1 MGTTKTAEAKIGELT
16 KAIRNWFDRNGKDK
30 CAVLGISGGKDSTVA
45 AALLA
50 RALGPERVVGV
61 MMPCG
66 VQKDIADSEEVVKV
80 LGIRS
85 ATINIGKAFSDLQN
99 EYNGVPGV
107 FVTKDA
113 QVNLQPRL
121 RMAALYMV
129 AQSLSEGGF
138 VINTCNRSEDY
149 VGYAT
154 KFGDCAGDVSVLGN
168 LLVSEILEIGD
179 AMDEIPKHL
188 VHKAPSDGL
197 WGDTDEDRLG
207 FTYDQ
212 LEKFILKGT
221 SGDRKVDAKI
231 VRMNRN
237 SRHKYEEMPVLSKRK
252 ED

>member
-1 MGTTKTAEAKIGELT
+1 MGTTKKAEKKAKELV
-16 KAIRNWFDRNGKDK
+16 KEIRDWFDRNGKDK
-30 CAVLGISGGKDSTVA
+30 CAVLGISGGKDSTVT

-66 VQKDIADSEEVVKV
+66 VQKDIADSEEVIKT

-85 ATINIGKAFSDLQN
+85 TTINIGRAFSDLQN

-129 AQSLSEGGF
+129 AQSLPEGGF

-179 AMDEIPKHL
+179 ALDEVPKHL

-221 SGDRKVDAKI
+221 SGDKKIDAKI
-231 VRMNRN
+231 AKMHKN
-237 SRHKYEEMPVLSKRK
+237 SRHKYEEMPVISKCK
-252 ED
+252 E

>member
-1 MGTTKTAEAKIGELT
+1 MGTTKKAEKKAKELV
-16 KAIRNWFDRNGKDK
+16 KEIRDWFDRNGKDK
-30 CAVLGISGGKDSTVA
+30 CAVLGISGGKDSTIT

-66 VQKDIADSEEVVKV
+66 VQKDIADSEEVVKI

-85 ATINIGKAFSDLQN
+85 ATINIGRAFSDLQN

-121 RMAALYMV
+121 RVAALYMV
-129 AQSLSEGGF
+129 AQSLPEGGF

-168 LLVSEILEIGD
+168 LLVSEIIELGD
-179 AMDEIPKHL
+179 AMPEIPEHL

-197 WGDTDEDRLG
+197 WDDTDEDRLG

-221 SGDRKVDAKI
+221 SGNKIIDAKI
-231 VRMNRN
+231 EKMHRN
-237 SRHKYEEMPVLSKRK
+237 SRHKYEKMPVLCK
-252 ED
+252 EKEG

>member
-1 MGTTKTAEAKIGELT
+1 MNTKNTVENIIEQ
-16 KAIRNWFDRNGKDK
+16 IRNWFEKNGPKTS
-30 CAVLGISGGKDSTVA
+30 AVIGISGGQDSTVT

-66 VQKDIADSEEVVKV
+66 VQKDIADSEEVIKV

-85 ATINIGKAFSDLQN
+85 ATINIGRAFSDLQN
-99 EYNGVPGV
+99 EYNSVSGV

-129 AQSLSEGGF
+129 AQSLPEGGF
-138 VINTCNRSEDY
+138 VINTCNRSEDF

-154 KFGDCAGDVSVLGN
+154 KFGDCAGDVSILGN

-179 AMDEIPKHL
+179 ALDEIPKHL

-221 SGDRKVDAKI
+221 SGDKKIDAKI
-231 VRMNRN
+231 AKMHKN

-252 ED
+252 E